1 MLRLLDRIEEGAG
14 SERDLDVL
22 WNVCDSIAGKTLC
35 PFSDAAIAPP
45 QSTLKKFRDEYEYHV
60 REKGCWRRVAR
71 TFEEALSLGKAAV
84 AAPR

>member
-14 SERDLDVL
+14 SERDLDTL

-35 PFSDAAIAPP
+35 PFGDAAIAPP

-60 REKGCWRRVAR
+60 REKRCWRGVAK
-71 TFEEALSLGKAAV
+71 TFAEAKAMASQTV
-84 AAPR
+84 SR

>member
-35 PFSDAAIAPP
+35 PFGDAAIAPP

-60 REKGCWRRVAR
+60 REKRCWRGVAK
-71 TFEEALSLGKAAV
+71 TFAEAKAL
-84 AAPR
+84 AAQPVTAR